1 MKILRKQKAIGRATI
16 QQEELA
22 RSIAN
27 TIVSAQADL
36 AGYLNVKTNRLSQNE
51 RLILFVAFIIL
62 YAALNIYILI

>member
-1 MKILRKQKAIGRATI
+1 MKILRKKKAIGRATI

-22 RSIAN
+22 RRIAKA
-27 TIVSAQADL
+27 ILSAQADL

-62 YAALNIYILI
+62 FAALNIYILI